1 MIRQNNKAK
10 AAAASNTAARASRSP
25 AAGVRRAAGVQP
37 ANQKRIVKRAPQAAA
52 AAATAAPIEEIKHEE
67 EEKKAPIQQKTAVEL
82 AMEKNNATLARL
94 ENFQQNSKSNA
105 LQEKMRK
112 LQAASEIVINGV
124 GKCEEIRERIQA
136 KMANKMDEAQE
147 TNEKRFMERVKQA
160 KHAN

>member
-37 ANQKRIVKRAPQAAA
+37 ATQKRIVKRAPQAA

-67 EEKKAPIQQKTAVEL
+67 EEKQAPIQQKTAVEL